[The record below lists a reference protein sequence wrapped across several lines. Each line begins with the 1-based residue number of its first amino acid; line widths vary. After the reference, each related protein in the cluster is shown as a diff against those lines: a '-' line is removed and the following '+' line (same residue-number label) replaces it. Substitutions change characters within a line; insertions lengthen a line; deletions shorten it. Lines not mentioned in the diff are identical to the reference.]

1 LDDRLNQFLNRLREH
16 YDVVIIDTA
25 PVGLVGDAVVIGNHA
40 DVSLY
45 VIRHNYT
52 FRKQLQ
58 LMDEIYVTKRL
69 PRLCIVLN
77 DIQGHFGGY
86 GGYYGYGGY
95 GYGNYGY
102 GYGKDYFDNESGRQS
117 WFRTGFLGRL
127 FKKG

>member
-1 LDDRLNQFLNRLREH
+1 MNRLKEH
-16 YDVVIIDTA
+16 YDVIIIDTA
-25 PVGLVGDAVVIGNHA
+25 PVGLVGDAIVIGNHA

-52 FRKQLQ
+52 YRKQLQ
-58 LMDEIYVTKRL
+58 LMDEIYSTKRL

-102 GYGKDYFDNESGRQS
+102 GYGKDYFDKESTGLA
-117 WFRTGFLGRL
+117 WLRTGFLGRL
-127 FKKG
+127 FNRG